1 MPDRPLRRVGL
12 VLTVAAL
19 GLTGCATG
27 GSPTATPASAAT
39 ASPAPTPTLAPYT
52 LPPVPSDPA
61 ISITAPTE
69 VGAGESFEA
78 GWTGE
83 ETKGD
88 FFVIVPAGATTWT
101 ETPDSP
107 YYNVSMGNPTPL
119 TAPAQPGEYEIW
131 FLKGQLDTRIVIKA
145 RAPLTVT

>member
-1 MPDRPLRRVGL
+1 MPHRSFRRVGL
-12 VLTVAAL
+12 VLAVAAL

-27 GSPTATPASAAT
+27 GSPTGTPVPAAT
-39 ASPAPTPTLAPYT
+39 TSLTPTATVAPYT
-52 LPPVPSDPA
+52 LPPVPSDPP
-61 ISITAPTE
+61 ISITAPAE
-69 VGAGESFEA
+69 VGAGESFQA

-101 ETPDSP
+101 ETPESP
-107 YYNVSMGNPTPL
+107 YYNVTMGNPTPIV
-119 TAPAQPGEYEIW
+119 APAEPGDYEIW